1 MVPHALV
8 ANNAP
13 EVRRFLLDARK
24 NVSMR
29 WVSAEGLH
37 AGSALGGGQS
47 STRAHGEEAR
57 QDQPHQCLP

>member
-1 MVPHALV
+1 
-8 ANNAP
+8 
-13 EVRRFLLDARK
+13 VRRFLLDARK

-57 QDQPHQCLP
+57 QYQPHQCLP